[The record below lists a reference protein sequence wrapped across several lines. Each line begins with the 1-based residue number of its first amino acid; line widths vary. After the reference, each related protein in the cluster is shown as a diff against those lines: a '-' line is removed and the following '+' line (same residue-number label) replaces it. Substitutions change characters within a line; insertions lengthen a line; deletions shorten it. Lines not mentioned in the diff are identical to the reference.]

1 MRIRARL
8 RSEGV
13 VSPHDLNAFDAA
25 ANALSTS
32 SARDSGALRE
42 LFARAGIDE
51 GSGFAG
57 GGVGI
62 LAVDKVPKGSHRPI
76 LSDGRERD
84 NRSRAAT
91 RSSRTSSGSVR
102 IVKSDYREL
111 SYWFDSLP
119 EPVRRRP
126 GLDTDLEVDVAIV
139 GAGYTGLWTAYYLA
153 KSDPSLRV
161 VVLERETAGFGAS
174 GRNGGW
180 CSAMFAA
187 SPAKI
192 VRTYGRAAEEALRKA
207 LERTVDEVG
216 AVAAEEGIDCQ
227 YRKGGTVML
236 ARNAAQLQRAR
247 EEVEE
252 ARSLGV
258 GEADLRLLSPSEARE
273 LVGATQILGATY
285 TPHCAS
291 IHPARL
297 VRGLADVVEGLGVR
311 IFEGTAALEIGPGHV
326 RTACGSV
333 RAEAVVRATEGFSPQ
348 LRGAHRDVIPFYSLM
363 IATEPIAE
371 DVLEEIGLRWGET
384 FNDLRHL
391 VIYGQRTHDGRIA
404 FGGRGAPYHY
414 GSRIEPSFD
423 RDRRMH
429 TLIRETLVELFPA
442 LAGTSITHRWG
453 GPLGIARD
461 WHPSVGFDRATGIGW
476 AGGYVGDGV
485 AVTNLAGRTL
495 AALVTGKENECTG
508 LCWVDHRSPP
518 WEPEPLRWI
527 GVNAGLQLMATADR
541 AERRSGRPSRLAN
554 AMGRLVG
561 G

>member
-1 MRIRARL
+1 MA
-8 RSEGV
+8 E
-13 VSPHDLNAFDAA
+13 
-25 ANALSTS
+25 
-32 SARDSGALRE
+32 SATTG
-42 LFARAGIDE
+42 
-51 GSGFAG
+51 
-57 GGVGI
+57 
-62 LAVDKVPKGSHRPI
+62 P
-76 LSDGRERD
+76 
-84 NRSRAAT
+84 RAAT

-297 VRGLADVVEGLGVR
+297 VRGLAEVVEGLGVR

-326 RTACGSV
+326 RTASGSV

-371 DVLEEIGLRWGET
+371 DVLEEIGLRRGET

-442 LAGTSITHRWG
+442 LAGTTITHRWG